1 MPDGKEFSFK
11 MCKSVTMELPN
22 TETTYETFQES
33 GKQDSS
39 YIYLKD
45 QTISMQV
52 QAQSPSEQPLEYS
65 RTRYLK
71 EIKKKIVLG
80 IGFKYFNAAEPL

>member
-11 MCKSVTMELPN
+11 MWKSVTMELPN

-45 QTISMQV
+45 QTIYASLGPE
-52 QAQSPSEQPLEYS
+52 SF
-65 RTRYLK
+65 RTTT
-71 EIKKKIVLG
+71 G
-80 IGFKYFNAAEPL
+80 IQ

>member
-1 MPDGKEFSFK
+1 MPDGKEFNFK
-11 MCKSVTMELPN
+11 ICKSVTMELPN

-45 QTISMQV
+45 QTICMQV
-52 QAQSPSEQPLEYS
+52 
-65 RTRYLK
+65 
-71 EIKKKIVLG
+71 
-80 IGFKYFNAAEPL
+80 